1 MTSRTLKQRR
11 AEATRAALLRA
22 AAEMFGQVGFERATV
37 KEIAE
42 RAGLT
47 LGAVYFHFRNKE
59 HLAREI
65 VVSQPLSMTPAQ
77 PSEGLQYAVDL
88 TLMWACRMLSDPV
101 LQAGARL
108 VIDQENFVVPEQNS
122 HRQWAD
128 VLGQHL
134 RAARARRELLPG
146 VDVED
151 LARVLVNA
159 CTGAQIH
166 SRIESDYQDLPDRV
180 AAIWRC
186 LLPGVAT
193 PATAARIECGA
204 GRADGVG

>member
-1 MTSRTLKQRR
+1 MVTRTLKQRR
-11 AEATRAALLRA
+11 AEVTRTALIRA

-37 KEIAE
+37 KGIAE

-65 VVSQPLSMTPAQ
+65 VVSQALFVVPPH
-77 PSEGLQYAVDL
+77 PSEGLQHVVDL
-88 TLMWACRMLSDPV
+88 TLMWACRMLSDPL

-108 VIDQENFVVPEQNS
+108 VMDQENFVAPEQNS

-128 VLGQHL
+128 VLVEHL
-134 RAARARRELLPG
+134 RAARARRELSPG
-146 VDVED
+146 VDVEE

-166 SRIESDYQDLPDRV
+166 SRIETEYQDLPDRV
-180 AAIWRC
+180 EAIWRC
-186 LLPGVAT
+186 LLPGIAT
-193 PATAARIECGA
+193 PATAARIEYGA
-204 GRADGVG
+204 GRAGEVG